1 MSKSIGNII
10 PARKAMNDLG
20 ADVLRLWLASTD
32 YRNEVAV
39 SEEILKRTGDS
50 YRRIRNTAR
59 FMLSNLSGFDPEAH
73 RVADEDLLPLDRWA
87 VDCAARLQE
96 ELRQAYD
103 SYQFHQVCQR
113 LHHFCAVE
121 MGGFY
126 LDIIKDRQYTT
137 RADSLPRRSAQTAL
151 YRIADAMAR
160 WMAPILSFTADE
172 IWENLPGERES
183 SVLLASWGEPLLRLS
198 AKDALGSA
206 FWEQVIAVRTA
217 VNKSLEALRA
227 DGVLRG
233 SLDATVTLY
242 CDAALKPALEE
253 LGDELRFV
261 LITSEARVLDL
272 DDAPAAARE
281 TELAGLKIDA
291 QPSAEEKC
299 ERCWHRR
306 EDVGA
311 HADHPTLCGRCV
323 SNVDG
328 LGEVRH
334 FA

>member
-1 MSKSIGNII
+1 MDAI
-10 PARKAMNDLG
+10 
-20 ADVLRLWLASTD
+20 VTTLR
-32 YRNEVAV
+32 EM
-39 SEEILKRTGDS
+39 G
-50 YRRIRNTAR
+50 
-59 FMLSNLSGFDPEAH
+59 
-73 RVADEDLLPLDRWA
+73 VADEDMLPLDRWA

-160 WMAPILSFTADE
+160 WMAPVLSFTADE
-172 IWENLPGERES
+172 IWENLPGEREA

-198 AKDALGSA
+198 PKDALGSE
-206 FWEQVIAVRTA
+206 FWEQIIAVRTA

-227 DGVLRG
+227 EGALRG

-242 CDAALKPALEE
+242 AAPALRESLE
-253 LGDELRFV
+253 KLGDELRFV
-261 LITSEARVLDL
+261 LITSDAGVEALDS
-272 DDAPAAARE
+272 APETARA
-281 TELAGLKIDA
+281 TELDSLRVEA
-291 QPSAEEKC
+291 QPSSAEKC

-306 EDVGA
+306 DDVGA
-311 HADHPTLCGRCV
+311 DPTHPTLCGRCV

-328 LGEVRH
+328 AGEVRH